1 MGLIS
6 QNSFGKGSVGQNSF
20 GKASVAASSSYSP
33 ALSGSSSK
41 NGTLKRN
48 KTTTPTPSVFMSNS
62 AVTTPTGADNQLD
75 FLLKSLAK
83 EALSGIHRDEARNET
98 KTDGE

>member
-1 MGLIS
+1 MLGPESLGLVS
-6 QNSFGKGSVGQNSF
+6 NNSF

-48 KTTTPTPSVFMSNS
+48 KQTTPTPSVFLPNS
-62 AVTTPTGADNQLD
+62 SVTTPTGGSADNQLD

-98 KTDGE
+98 KAEG